1 MISNKLF
8 QLFIDGLS
16 NKVNKRLVEWTILIT
31 FQFIWIFMFFISY
44 FIITAFNGWWMA
56 VGIVIALVLLIVTG
70 LFQYASAKV
79 FLNILY
85 PPTTKMDSN
94 GDDDEDVL
102 DKMNRM
108 LQLIN
113 TEVSKA

>member
-44 FIITAFNGWWMA
+44 FIVTAFNGWWMA
-56 VGIVIALVLLIVTG
+56 VGVVIALVLLIVTG
-70 LFQYASAKV
+70 LFQYASAKT